1 MSNLQTSTNLDQRRG
16 VRRTALIMGAI
27 ALTIFV
33 LFFVQ
38 QAFWH

>member
-1 MSNLQTSTNLDQRRG
+1 MSDLQANLNLDQRRG
-16 VRRTALIMGAI
+16 IRRTALIMGTI

-38 QAFWH
+38 QAFWR